1 MKLGLGTVQFGLDYG
16 ISNQAGRTPPEEVRN
31 ILQVAIASGIRVLDT
46 AALYGTS
53 EEVLG
58 QSLPSD
64 PAFDIV
70 TKTPVFASD
79 CISFDDARLLEET
92 LHQSLSKLR
101 QPGVYG
107 LLMHNADNLL
117 AENGELLMA
126 KMLDL
131 KRCGLVKKIGA
142 SVYAGDQIDR
152 LLQRYP
158 LDLVQLPVNVLDQRL
173 LAGGQLARLKRAGVE
188 IHARSAFLQGLLL
201 MEPDSLPLYFE
212 SARAHL
218 KGYHAYL
225 REHGI
230 SPLQAALGFVVGLNE
245 VDVVLCGI
253 NNRQQLDELIA
264 VAQPLT
270 DFDRLMD
277 FAIDD
282 PAILDPSRWQKCS

>member
-1 MKLGLGTVQFGLDYG
+1 VKLGLGTVQFGLDYG
-16 ISNQAGRTPPEEVRN
+16 ISNQAGRTPPEEVRK
-31 ILQVAIASGIRVLDT
+31 ILEVAAENGIRVLDT

-58 QSLPSD
+58 QSLPPD
-64 PAFDIV
+64 HAFDIV
-70 TKTPVFASD
+70 TKTPVFSD
-79 CISFDDARLLEET
+79 GCLSSDDARRLEET
-92 LHQSLSKLR
+92 FQQSLSKMR

-117 AENGELLMA
+117 AKNGELLMG

-131 KRCGLVKKIGA
+131 KQRGLVKKVGA
-142 SVYAGDQIDR
+142 SVYAGEQIDR
-152 LLQRYP
+152 LLQSYQ

-201 MEPDSLPLYFE
+201 MEPDSLPTYFE
-212 SARAHL
+212 SAKAHL
-218 KGYHAYL
+218 KSYRAYL

-230 SPLQAALGFVVGLNE
+230 SPLQAALGFVVGLKE

-253 NNRQQLDELIA
+253 NNHQQLEELIA
-264 VAQPLT
+264 LAQPLPG
-270 DFDRLMD
+270 FDRLMD

-282 PAILDPSRWQKCS
+282 PAILNPSRWQKCS